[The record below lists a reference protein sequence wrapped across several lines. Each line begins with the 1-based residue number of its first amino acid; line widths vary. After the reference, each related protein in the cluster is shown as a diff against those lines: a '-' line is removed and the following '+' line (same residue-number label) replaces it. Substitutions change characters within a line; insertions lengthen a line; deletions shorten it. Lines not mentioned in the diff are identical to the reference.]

1 MVCSRIFLLT
11 GTPIQNNLAELWSLL
26 NFIEPNSFTH
36 YHEFEKDF
44 KILNNENIE
53 KLKSKLEP
61 FLLRRMK
68 EDVES
73 SIPPL
78 QETII
83 DIELTN
89 IQKMVYKTVYEKN
102 KGTLQKGLGLKFV
115 SMMNN
120 LEM

>member
-1 MVCSRIFLLT
+1 M
-11 GTPIQNNLAELWSLL
+11 
-26 NFIEPNSFTH
+26 
-36 YHEFEKDF
+36 
-44 KILNNENIE
+44 
-53 KLKSKLEP
+53 
-61 FLLRRMK
+61 LRRMK

-120 LEM
+120 LEMQLRKCCNHPFLL